1 MTTEA
6 FKNVFTKENLE
17 KIFPKSR
24 SDEFFEALFGDAEE
38 GSYDIE
44 LAYRESTNTTIVME
58 LRLHERPKRCLA
70 CNLTQGLP
78 QVFSRHPIINVQGI
92 VKEIEGLLAGAYRC
106 SSWSLGHTEQQ
117 KRSMHVIP
125 LKIVVEKS

>member
-6 FKNVFTKENLE
+6 WKTILSKENLAT
-17 KIFPKSR
+17 IFPKDR
-24 SDEFFEALFGDAEE
+24 SNKFFEALFGDADE

-44 LAYRESTNTTIVME
+44 LTYRENKGNNLIME
-58 LRLHERPKRCLA
+58 LRLHERPNRCLA

-92 VKEIEGLLAGAYRC
+92 VNDIEKLLGTPYRC
-106 SSWSLGHTEQQ
+106 TSWSLGYTEQP
-117 KRSMHVIP
+117 KRSLHVIP
-125 LKIVVEKS
+125 LKIVVEQN